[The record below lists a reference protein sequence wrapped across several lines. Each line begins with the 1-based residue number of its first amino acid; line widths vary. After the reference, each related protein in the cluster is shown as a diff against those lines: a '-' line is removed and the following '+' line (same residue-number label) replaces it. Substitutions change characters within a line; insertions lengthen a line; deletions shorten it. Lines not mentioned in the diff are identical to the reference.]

1 MEAAFLRILS
11 PAKLDE
17 RKYVF
22 GPKKRGVAGA
32 AAGRTE
38 LSALDELPDGGGGA
52 EAQERGDFAGIEERG
67 ELGARG
73 FWRRWRLGPAH
84 CRSVRTEE
92 WAENSY

>member
-32 AAGRTE
+32 VAGRTE

-52 EAQERGDFAGIEERG
+52 EAQERG
-67 ELGARG
+67 ELGARLLAAVETRPG
-73 FWRRWRLGPAH
+73 SLPQYG
-84 CRSVRTEE
+84 
-92 WAENSY
+92 N